1 MLIFSVIFSKIKL
14 KTEITE
20 RTERKAT
27 PKKKGD
33 KQMNVCLL
41 IDFQR
46 FSLQTEINIHL
57 R

>member
-1 MLIFSVIFSKIKL
+1 MLILSIIFSKIKL

-27 PKKKGD
+27 LKKKGD
-33 KQMNVCLL
+33 KQMNVCPL

-46 FSLQTEINIHL
+46 FNSQTEINIHL